1 MIRKRYG
8 NDTETIRKRY
18 GTDRRKV
25 FDGDGME
32 GRVVFIAKL
41 FEWVI
46 LHLVC
51 WRSVRKNASGFPIAK
66 LEGYG
71 LEKKSLL
78 KKHGNHTEFL
88 REPYGTFPASFLS
101 SHTARE
107 RGGNAG
113 SAEISWEQ
121 VSCEKTASGKL
132 ISKKGG
138 CFTKEKEG
146 GEEWSCEL

>member
-1 MIRKRYG
+1 
-8 NDTETIRKRY
+8 
-18 GTDRRKV
+18 
-25 FDGDGME
+25 ME

-46 LHLVC
+46 FIWFADALYENRVWLSNC
-51 WRSVRKNASGFPIAK
+51 KIRGLRTGKEIPTEETRESYGISTGIIRNFFGKFSFASHSK
-66 LEGYG
+66 
-71 LEKKSLL
+71 
-78 KKHGNHTEFL
+78 
-88 REPYGTFPASFLS
+88 
-101 SHTARE
+101 RE

-121 VSCEKTASGKL
+121 VSCEKTTSGKL

-146 GEEWSCEL
+146 GEGEQRKEG